1 MGNNKINV
9 RDLALYFD
17 GKALYYGELQEN
29 KYGERLFYNAKQCF
43 GLWLRE
49 SNTNIDFNLNG
60 DAIMVLRE
68 AIEENAYGEERNRNL
83 QNAGLDADENRL
95 INKMYEVGEM
105 EVSKLDRLVVILGK
119 KIVAR
124 LRNEKAQAD
133 FSAKV
138 DALVGQEDASEA

>member
-1 MGNNKINV
+1 
-9 RDLALYFD
+9 
-17 GKALYYGELQEN
+17 
-29 KYGERLFYNAKQCF
+29 
-43 GLWLRE
+43 
-49 SNTNIDFNLNG
+49 
-60 DAIMVLRE
+60 MVLRE

-95 INKMYEVGEM
+95 INRMYEVGEM
-105 EVSKLDRLVVILGK
+105 EVSKLDRFVVILGE